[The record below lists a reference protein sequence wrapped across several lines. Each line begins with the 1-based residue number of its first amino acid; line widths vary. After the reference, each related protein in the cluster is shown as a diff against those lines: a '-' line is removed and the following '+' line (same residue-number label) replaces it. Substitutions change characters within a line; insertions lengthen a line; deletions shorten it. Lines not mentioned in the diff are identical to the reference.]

1 MIVSTVARRLAAASL
16 TAAALAAP
24 LLMSPTAHAA
34 APDDGLLLTVSGS
47 DDTWIRGVLLEC
59 PSASGSNHPQAAE
72 ACAALNAAGG
82 DPDGLPGDPRRC
94 AHLYEPVTAT
104 AEGQYDGR
112 PVSWQRTFA
121 NACVLASVTG
131 PVFRF

>member
-1 MIVSTVARRLAAASL
+1 MIVATVARLLAAASL
-16 TAAALAAP
+16 TAAALATP

-34 APDDGLLLTVSGS
+34 APDSGLFLTVSGS

-59 PSASGSNHPQAAE
+59 PAASGSNHPKAAE
-72 ACAALNAAGG
+72 ACAALDTAGG
-82 DPDGLPGDPRRC
+82 DLDGPTGDPRPC
-94 AHLYEPVTAT
+94 PHLYNPVTAT

-121 NACVLASVTG
+121 NACVLAAVTG